1 MLRKHKKL
9 KRFIITALTI
19 VILGVCAF
27 VVPLKVETVSSA
39 FLLTSH
45 ISPDIKLVAHR
56 GLSSL
61 YPENTIPAFEGAAEY
76 GFELVELDI
85 QTTKDGEW
93 IVIHDDDVDHMTD
106 GEGEVKDFTLK
117 EIKALNI
124 DNGSQIEQQGMKG
137 SRLMIPTLRE
147 TLDVC
152 KERGILPII
161 ELKGGE
167 LKYLPDLKAMLDE
180 YELSDKV
187 TIISFYE
194 EHIEEYRKLD
204 SDIEIMYLA
213 TAPTK
218 ADIDW
223 CIEHDFGINYSW
235 YCLYKTLPAV
245 LYARAK
251 GLSSGVWTVDIPI
264 VGDFVALLGV
274 DFITTNKI
282 LP

>member
-1 MLRKHKKL
+1 MLRKLKKL
-9 KRFIITALTI
+9 KGFIITAL
-19 VILGVCAF
+19 VIIILAACAF
-27 VVPLKVETVSSA
+27 LIPLKVETVDSA
-39 FLLTSH
+39 FLLSSH
-45 ISPDIKLVAHR
+45 IGSDIKLVAHR

-76 GFELVELDI
+76 GFEAVELDI
-85 QTTKDGEW
+85 HTTKDGEW
-93 IVIHDDDVDHMTD
+93 VVIHDEVVDHMTD
-106 GEGEVKDFTLK
+106 SEGEVKDFTLK
-117 EIKALNI
+117 EIRSLNI
-124 DNGSQIEQQGMKG
+124 DSSSHIEQQGMKG

-152 KERGILPII
+152 KETGIVPVI

-167 LKYLPDLKAMLDE
+167 LNQLPGLKALLDE
-180 YELSDKV
+180 YEFSDEAI
-187 TIISFYE
+187 IISFYE
-194 EHIEEYRKLD
+194 EYIEEYRKLD

-213 TAPTK
+213 TAPTR

-223 CIEHDFGINYSW
+223 CIEHNFGINYSW
-235 YCLYKTLPAV
+235 YCLYKSLPAV
-245 LYARAK
+245 IYAKAK
-251 GLSSGVWTVDIPI
+251 GLSTGVWTVDIPV